1 MAERCEEV
9 LDWKVPGKTAAAGV
23 SFAEAPAVPAAV
35 GVVQHEVR
43 SGTAAAAGGKSV
55 NGKGGGGGG
64 GGSGGG
70 GKESGESSALSIK
83 NYAIGAGVAIITAA
97 LSIVALDEL
106 ELYDF
111 Y

>member
-9 LDWKVPGKTAAAGV
+9 LDWKVPGETAAAGV

-43 SGTAAAAGGKSV
+43 SAAAARGGGKSV
-55 NGKGGGGGG
+55 NGKGG

-70 GKESGESSALSIK
+70 GKESGESSASSIK